1 MEKIQL
7 TKSQKILFI
16 ILGIVLIYAV
26 FDFIKNKETY
36 LSFYA
41 GQSTEIPAE
50 EQAAEQETDQL
61 LNDPLKIDLTS
72 TWGDDPFLIKKKAK
86 KITKSSRKMVKEPT
100 FVLKG
105 ISFKPRGSVALI
117 NDRIVKE
124 GDVIE
129 GYKVIK
135 IEEKR
140 VILWDG
146 KKRKILRLTNI

>member
-41 GQSTEIPAE
+41 GQETESPVE
-50 EQAAEQETDQL
+50 QQAAQEETDQL

-72 TWGDDPFLIKKKAK
+72 RWGDDPFLIKKQVK
-86 KITKSSRKMVKEPT
+86 KVTKRSRKMVKEPT
-100 FVLKG
+100 FILKG
-105 ISFKPRGSVALI
+105 ISFRPQGSVALI

-135 IEEKR
+135 IEEKK

-146 KKRKILRLTNI
+146 KKRRILRLTNI